1 MPVRTPAVLRAIES
15 LAQGRMI
22 LAVDDK
28 DREDEADLVIA
39 ADFVTPDALTFMA
52 HTGGG
57 LICVAM
63 TGDRLDDLGIDLM
76 VPIDQNTALL
86 QTAFTVSV
94 DVIDGATTGI
104 SSFDRALTIRAL
116 VASET
121 KPLDLARP
129 GHIFP
134 LRAHDNGV
142 LGRRG
147 QTEMGVDLAR
157 LAGCTPAAVI
167 CELMGPDGNMTRG
180 LDLQRFAD
188 KHDFP
193 TVSVEEVVAYRQSM
207 GRSSMNHAR

>member
-39 ADFVTPDALTFMA
+39 ADFVTPDALAFMA

-94 DVIDGATTGI
+94 DVVDGATTGI

-116 VASET
+116 IAAET
-121 KPLDLARP
+121 KPSDLARP

-157 LAGCTPAAVI
+157 LAGCRPAAVI

-180 LDLQRFAD
+180 SDLQRFAHE
-188 KHDFP
+188 HDFP
-193 TVSVEEVVAYRQSM
+193 IVSVEEVVAYRQSM